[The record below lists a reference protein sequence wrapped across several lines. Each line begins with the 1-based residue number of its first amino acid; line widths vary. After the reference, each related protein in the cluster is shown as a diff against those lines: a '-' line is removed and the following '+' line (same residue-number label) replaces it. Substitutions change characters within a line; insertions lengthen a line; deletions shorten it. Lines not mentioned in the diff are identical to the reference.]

1 MDSGSRDHILKTLS
15 EIEHPD
21 TNESFVV
28 DRTINHFRTEDPDPV
43 IAFAEQFISNGG
55 KFIFCNSFDDIQS
68 QFQQIL
74 KVNNIDYF
82 HCFDD
87 PLKDIFKDSNNNPK
101 FLLESEDQKV
111 TLCLTKCVALI
122 SRTGS
127 IVVSSDMQTGR
138 TSSLLP
144 DIHVVI
150 ASQNQIVPSMKEYL
164 EIEKSDREKLPSMIS
179 FISSNSKTAD
189 IEKTLVNGAHGPK
202 ELYLLLV

>member
-1 MDSGSRDHILKTLS
+1 MDSDSRNHILKTLS
-15 EIEHPD
+15 EVENPVTHDLI
-21 TNESFVV
+21 VI
-28 DRTINHFRTEDPDPV
+28 DRTINHFRTEEPDPV

-55 KFIFCNSFDDIQS
+55 KFIFCNSFDEIKS
-68 QFQQIL
+68 QFHQIL
-74 KVNNIDYF
+74 KFNHIDLF

-87 PLKDIFKDSNNNPK
+87 PLKDIFKDSNNNPE
-101 FLLESEDQKV
+101 LLFQSEDQKV

-164 EIEKSDREKLPSMIS
+164 DIEKSEKEKLPSMIS

-202 ELYLLLV
+202 ELYLLMV

>member
-1 MDSGSRDHILKTLS
+1 MDSDSRNHILKTLS
-15 EIEHPD
+15 EVENPV
-21 TNESFVV
+21 TNDLIVI
-28 DRTINHFRTEDPDPV
+28 DRTINHFRTEEPDPV

-55 KFIFCNSFDDIQS
+55 KFIFCNSFDEIKS
-68 QFQQIL
+68 QFHQIL
-74 KVNNIDYF
+74 KFNHIDLF

-87 PLKDIFKDSNNNPK
+87 PLKDIFKDSNNNPE
-101 FLLESEDQKV
+101 LLFQSEDQKV

-164 EIEKSDREKLPSMIS
+164 DIEKSEKEKLPSMIS

-202 ELYLLLV
+202 ELYLLMV

>member
-1 MDSGSRDHILKTLS
+1 MDSDSRDHILKTLS
-15 EIEHPD
+15 KVENPASNDSIDE
-21 TNESFVV
+21 
-28 DRTINHFRTEDPDPV
+28 DRTISHFRSEDPDPV

-55 KFIFCNSFDDIQS
+55 KFIFCNSIDEIKS

-74 KVNNIDYF
+74 SVNNIELF

-87 PLKDIFKDSNNNPK
+87 PLKDLFKDGNNKPES
-101 FLLESEDQKV
+101 LLQSKDHKV
-111 TLCLTKCVALI
+111 TLCLTKCEALI

-127 IVVSSDMQTGR
+127 VVVSSDMQIGR
-138 TSSLLP
+138 SSSLLP

-150 ASQNQIVPSMKEYL
+150 ASQNQIVPSIKEYL
-164 EIEKSDREKLPSMIS
+164 EIEKSEKEKLPSMIS

>member
-1 MDSGSRDHILKTLS
+1 M
-15 EIEHPD
+15 
-21 TNESFVV
+21 
-28 DRTINHFRTEDPDPV
+28 
-43 IAFAEQFISNGG
+43 
-55 KFIFCNSFDDIQS
+55 
-68 QFQQIL
+68 
-74 KVNNIDYF
+74 
-82 HCFDD
+82 
-87 PLKDIFKDSNNNPK
+87 KDIFKDSNNNPE
-101 FLLESEDQKV
+101 LLLQSEDQKV

-150 ASQNQIVPSMKEYL
+150 ASQNQIVTSMKEYL
-164 EIEKSDREKLPSMIS
+164 EIEKSDRKKLPSMIS

-202 ELYLLLV
+202 EIYLLLV